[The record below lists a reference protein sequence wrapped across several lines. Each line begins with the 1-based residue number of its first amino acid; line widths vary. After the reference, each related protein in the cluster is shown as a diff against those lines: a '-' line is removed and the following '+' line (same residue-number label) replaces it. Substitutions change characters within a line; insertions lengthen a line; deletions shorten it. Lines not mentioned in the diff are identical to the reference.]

1 MTTEKHNRFDATP
14 IERFDLEGQALG
26 LESDAIWA
34 SLERGGFARSD
45 VFRTRVEELLPLGRK
60 LIRNRAL
67 GRIFLAK
74 DILPAD
80 LEILPTPI
88 REAADYYFF
97 GICTAGREIDEQA
110 RALCEAGELIDSM
123 ILDAIAMTGLSLIGD
138 QLGRAAF
145 DWARDRGLSASRSF
159 SPGAGASGWEIKHQ
173 RFLFDFLPEEPLGV
187 ELTPHF
193 LMRPLKSVSFI
204 IGIGSRVKQ
213 AKHPFLRGLRSPRLC
228 LSPHPRERDGSSES
242 HIARSRAHKERASNG
257 CSRGERRIYR
267 RCR

>member
-1 MTTEKHNRFDATP
+1 
-14 IERFDLEGQALG
+14 
-26 LESDAIWA
+26 
-34 SLERGGFARSD
+34 
-45 VFRTRVEELLPLGRK
+45 
-60 LIRNRAL
+60 
-67 GRIFLAK
+67 
-74 DILPAD
+74 
-80 LEILPTPI
+80 
-88 REAADYYFF
+88 
-97 GICTAGREIDEQA
+97 
-110 RALCEAGELIDSM
+110 M

-213 AKHPFLRGLRSPRLC
+213 AKHPFSCEGCDRLDCAYRHIPENEMVRQSPT
-228 LSPHPRERDGSSES
+228 
-242 HIARSRAHKERASNG
+242 
-257 CSRGERRIYR
+257 
-267 RCR
+267 